1 MNNSENSNKI
11 INLEALEYD
20 ASKYSKKDITPFFY
34 LTKKGYKELSVDSEN
49 SIDVLG
55 DVFINRKGQKDIK
68 ENGDVIG
75 IVRVPCS
82 YAYLRSHYDTTDK
95 EYPLYKSKKRWR
107 RTIGYAELE
116 NHKFVRLVKFDT
128 WFMLVILLLLLAL
141 IPLFFHSCST
151 IDPVSI
157 VSGDEI
163 IGTQEKS
170 ESTPMCYYE
179 PFQEVTKLTKKS
191 PEISLVNV
199 ATNDKTYYV
208 SYEIYINGVQMK
220 DESGKV
226 FSTGA
231 IPPNRQVN
239 INLWNQ
245 LDAGE
250 YLLEVKA
257 TDYDYSILTEL
268 NENKEKYSEK
278 EYQSLS
284 NEATMPVHH
293 TLSTTLKIIK

>member
-1 MNNSENSNKI
+1 MNNYENSNRVI
-11 INLEALEYD
+11 SLEALEYD
-20 ASKYSKKDITPFFY
+20 ASKYSKKDISPFFY
-34 LTKKGYKELSVDSEN
+34 LTKKGFRELSEEIEG
-49 SIDVLG
+49 SINVIG
-55 DVFINRKGQKDIK
+55 DVFINRKTPKDATK
-68 ENGDVIG
+68 NGEVIG
-75 IVRVPCS
+75 TVNVPYS
-82 YAYLRSHYDTTDK
+82 YAYLRSHYDASDK
-95 EYPLYKSKKRWR
+95 EYPLYKIKKRWR

-116 NHKFVRLVKFDT
+116 NHKFVRLVKFDMS
-128 WFMLVILLLLLAL
+128 FMFVILLLLLAL
-141 IPLFFHSCST
+141 VPLLFHSCSN
-151 IDPVSI
+151 IDPISI
-157 VSGDEI
+157 ISGKEI
-163 IGTQEKS
+163 TETQEETKPS
-170 ESTPMCYYE
+170 PMCYYE
-179 PFQEVTKLTKKS
+179 PFQEITTLTKES

-220 DESGKV
+220 NESGKA

-257 TDYDYSILTEL
+257 TDYDYGILTEL
-268 NENKEKYSEK
+268 NESKENYSEK
-278 EYQSLS
+278 EYKSLL

-293 TLSTTLKIIK
+293 TLSTTLIISK

>member
-1 MNNSENSNKI
+1 MNNSKYSNKI

-20 ASKYSKKDITPFFY
+20 ASKCSKKDIAPFFY
-34 LTKKGYKELSVDSEN
+34 LTKKGFKELSEDSEN

-55 DVFINRKGQKDIK
+55 DVFINQNEHKNIK

-75 IVRVPCS
+75 TVRVPYS
-82 YAYLRSHYDTTDK
+82 YAYLRSHYDASDK
-95 EYPLYKSKKRWR
+95 EYPLYKAKKRWR
-107 RTIGYAELE
+107 RTIGYAELD

-128 WFMLVILLLLLAL
+128 RFMIVILLLLLAL

-157 VSGDEI
+157 ISGDEI
-163 IGTQEKS
+163 IGTHEKS
-170 ESTPMCYYE
+170 ESTPMCFYE
-179 PFQEVTKLTKKS
+179 PFQEVTKLTKEN
-191 PEISLVNV
+191 PEISLANV

-208 SYEIYINGVQMK
+208 SYEVYINGVQMK
-220 DESGKV
+220 NESGKP

-257 TDYDYSILTEL
+257 TDYDYSILTDL
-268 NENKEKYSEK
+268 NENKGKYSDK
-278 EYQSLS
+278 EYQSLL
-284 NEATMPVHH
+284 NDAIMPVHH